1 MAQRNP
7 VTTRRAMLRLIGGST
22 ALGILGCESGTA
34 SSSTGSADAG
44 DDAGNSDVVAVGDNG
59 SAGDAPA
66 NSDLGPNEPDAPVED
81 LANAEWARGGT
92 AAMADRATYPD
103 PHGTALPDC
112 AHIVPTTA
120 GPCTTA
126 RQIERADLSE
136 GAAGLPVRLSL
147 RVVDSACAPRAGVTV
162 EIWHAIVA
170 GSYTGQTPNNAFCVL
185 DSALATSDQGR
196 GFQVTDTNGVV
207 AFDACFPG
215 WYPGRAIHFHF
226 AVRDGDTTLGV
237 SQLFFPEDV
246 TRGIFASHPD
256 YSPFGQPDTSWSR
269 DGVIRDM
276 AEADRPRHTLDIAR
290 MPDGVMLASKT
301 LVLP

>member
-1 MAQRNP
+1 MAERNP
-7 VTTRRAMLRLIGGST
+7 ITTRRAMLRLMGGST
-22 ALGILGCESGTA
+22 ALGILGCESGA
-34 SSSTGSADAG
+34 AASSTGSPDAADTADNRDAIAMG
-44 DDAGNSDVVAVGDNG
+44 DAG
-59 SAGDAPA
+59 SAGDATV
-66 NSDLGPNEPDAPVED
+66 NSDLGPNEPDVPTED
-81 LANAEWARGGT
+81 WANTEWARGGT
-92 AAMADRATYPD
+92 AAMVDRANYPD
-103 PHGTALPDC
+103 PHTTALPVC
-112 AHIVPTTA
+112 ALIVPTTA

-162 EIWHAIVA
+162 AIWHAIVA

-185 DSALATSDQGR
+185 DAALTTSDQGR

-207 AFDACFPG
+207 AFDTCFPG

-237 SQLFFPEDV
+237 SQLFFPEDL
-246 TRGIFASHPD
+246 TSGIFASHPD
-256 YSPFGQPDTSWSR
+256 YSPFGQPDTPWSR
-269 DGVIRDM
+269 DGVIRGM
-276 AEADRPRHTLDIAR
+276 PAPDRPRHTLDIAR
-290 MPDGVMLASKT
+290 MSDGVMLASKT